1 MANGETFTPNKI
13 NFKIRCAAEAQP
25 SSNTAVFM
33 DSKNKV
39 CKVDLRR
46 RSLQYW
52 GDLSSERGR
61 LDPKEENAVIAI
73 PEGNRA
79 HVFWRQGSGLW
90 FVEIKNGRKGN
101 RQNLRWLYDAA
112 VDGS

>member
-1 MANGETFTPNKI
+1 M
-13 NFKIRCAAEAQP
+13 
-25 SSNTAVFM
+25 AVFM

-39 CKVDLRR
+39 YKVDLRR
-46 RSLQYW
+46 RSLQCW

-61 LDPKEENAVIAI
+61 LDPKEENAVIAV
-73 PEGNRA
+73 PERNRV